1 MSFTA
6 TVLNIQRMS
15 TEDGP
20 GIRTTVFFKG
30 CSLACSWCHNPES
43 ISNKP
48 QQVWHDFKCIGC
60 RTCLEAC
67 PSSAITITEGGVF
80 TDSEICTVCG
90 TCAEECPTTAR
101 EILGT
106 EWVLADLVSEVSKDK
121 AFFNAS
127 TGGITASGGE
137 PGVQASFVTEFLREC
152 QSVGLHTALDTCG
165 LVGTKALLQ
174 MAAHADLVLF
184 DIKEID
190 PERHSVFT
198 EHRNEKILENLGA
211 LRDAISSGDGPA
223 ELWIRTPL
231 IPDATAT
238 EENITGIG
246 NFIALNLR
254 DVVTRWE
261 LCAFNNLCVNKYERL
276 GLTWQFED
284 TPTMSKDELARFE
297 EIARRSGVEAEL
309 VHVGGPTK
317 VEKAND

>member
-1 MSFTA
+1 MSSQA

-60 RTCLEAC
+60 RTCLETC
-67 PSSAITITEGGVF
+67 PSSAITISENGVL
-80 TDSEICTVCG
+80 TDRELCTVCAS
-90 TCAEECPTTAR
+90 CAEECPTTAR

-106 EWVLADLVSEVSKDK
+106 KWELADLVAEVSKDK
-121 AFFNAS
+121 AFFKAS

-152 QSVGLHTALDTCG
+152 QAVGLHTALDTCG
-165 LVGTKALLQ
+165 LIGTKALLD

-190 PERHSVFT
+190 TDRHRDFTDHGNER
-198 EHRNEKILENLGA
+198 ILENLGA
-211 LRDAISSGDGPA
+211 LRDVIKSGGGPKQ
-223 ELWIRTPL
+223 LWIRTPL
-231 IPDATAT
+231 IPGATAT

-261 LCAFNNLCVNKYERL
+261 LCSFNNLCVNKYERL
-276 GLTWQFED
+276 GLTWEFED
-284 TPTMSKDELARFE
+284 TKSMSKNELARFE
-297 EIARRSGVEAEL
+297 GIAQGSGVEAEL
-309 VHVGGPTK
+309 VHVGGPTR
-317 VEKAND
+317 VEKSND